1 LGRLFGARDI
11 RASRHGAAVHD
22 QHSLN
27 PSSRFSATCLG
38 HAKSSQMPRLEGLS
52 IGQQSRRPS
61 EYQMDAPWKQGH
73 RSMRSTAQAVTPEDV
88 MTVSNDWI
96 TARTPR
102 NQVRGDL
109 IVAKGHP
116 SKAF

>member
-1 LGRLFGARDI
+1 
-11 RASRHGAAVHD
+11 
-22 QHSLN
+22 
-27 PSSRFSATCLG
+27 
-38 HAKSSQMPRLEGLS
+38 
-52 IGQQSRRPS
+52 
-61 EYQMDAPWKQGH
+61 
-73 RSMRSTAQAVTPEDV
+73 MRSTAQAVTPEDV

-116 SKAF
+116 SKAFYACYIYYVAYPYLNFTYLLGDGL